1 MTARPRPVKE
11 QQTDKPILTEF
22 IIGETDFQS
31 RGFSSIKVTKEGSSS
46 HFTLPIRSIGIMEL
60 QEELK
65 KSAPKPPVKL
75 KTVYAGS
82 EDAERLGL
90 KETQTVSYFDA
101 TDPDYLSKF
110 EEYNLNF
117 LWRTVIAALD
127 MEFKDSD
134 GNPVT
139 DFETIKK
146 ALVGSGMT
154 GHHLD
159 QIFSDVSL
167 LTSDQEKKMDFLSG
181 KRWG

>member
-1 MTARPRPVKE
+1 MAKSSKTVKD
-11 QQTDKPILTEF
+11 QQTDRPILTEF

-31 RGFSSIKVTKEGSSS
+31 KGFSSIKVTKEGTSS
-46 HFTLPIRSIGIMEL
+46 HFHLPIRSIGIMEL

-65 KSAPKPPVKL
+65 RSAPKPPVKL
-75 KTVYAGS
+75 RTVYAGS
-82 EDAERLGL
+82 DDADRLGL

-127 MEFKDSD
+127 LQFKDSD
-134 GNPVT
+134 GNLIS
-139 DFETIKK
+139 DFEIIKK
-146 ALVGSGMT
+146 ALVESGIT